1 MREPCHLAKIAGARS
16 SSCPADIAVVACLS
30 YSFGPSEEIVVASY
44 PAAEEQKTIQEYQ
57 VGFLLVAVERTVE
70 EPAADTFAVAV
81 DSVRHT
87 FAVAVVAAAAFVV
100 EALVEEYTHSY

>member
-30 YSFGPSEEIVVASY
+30 YSFGPSEEIVGALY
-44 PAAEEQKTIQEYQ
+44 PAEEQKTIQEYQ

-87 FAVAVVAAAAFVV
+87 FAVAVVAAAAAFVV

>member
-1 MREPCHLAKIAGARS
+1 
-16 SSCPADIAVVACLS
+16 
-30 YSFGPSEEIVVASY
+30 
-44 PAAEEQKTIQEYQ
+44 
-57 VGFLLVAVERTVE
+57 VAVERTVE